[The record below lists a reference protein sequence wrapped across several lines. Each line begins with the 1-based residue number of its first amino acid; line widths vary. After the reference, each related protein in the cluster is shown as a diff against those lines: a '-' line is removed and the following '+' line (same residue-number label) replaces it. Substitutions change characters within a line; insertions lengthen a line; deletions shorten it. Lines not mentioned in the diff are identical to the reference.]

1 MSKKES
7 YYFPHYIGARN
18 DRKIKRVRKDFGVE
32 GYALFFMTLERLREE
47 ESLKIP
53 VEDIDL
59 LADDFGT
66 SEAKLHT
73 LIHNYKL
80 FDFEESANGRIFFSP
95 KQIQY
100 LEPYFEMREQR
111 RLAGIASG
119 KARKRKAKE
128 KIEKEQLLLN
138 ECSNTCS
145 TDAELIKKEV
155 NKEEKEKKENGIKI
169 GKITPEIYTQLIRP
183 NNKDTCQRLT
193 RELRSEEE
201 IINIL
206 NNTQHAYHRYVIETL
221 GLSKG
226 LSNG

>member
-47 ESLKIP
+47 ETLKIP

-80 FDFEESANGRIFFSP
+80 FDFEESENGKIFFSP

-119 KARKRKAKE
+119 KARKRKAQE
-128 KIEKEQLLLN
+128 RIEKEQLLLN

-145 TDAELIKKEV
+145 TDDELISKEV
-155 NKEEKEKKENGIKI
+155 NKEKKKEEKLPQIGEITIDDYIKI
-169 GKITPEIYTQLIRP
+169 KHD
-183 NNKDTCQRLT
+183 NKVTCSRLLN
-193 RELRSEEE
+193 ELNLDNDEKL
-201 IINIL
+201 INIM
-206 NNTQHAYHRYVIETL
+206 NNPKHRYHNYVMNDL
-221 GLSKG
+221 GLT
-226 LSNG
+226 NG